1 MAENNNFMSYRE
13 FLETASDEEIMDF
26 LEKRSKRIR
35 ELKEQQ
41 AEQFKR
47 RLKEMKQLNIEKRK
61 EEFDKAI
68 KQILETRNKLIQ
80 QFKEFFEEYKDV
92 IDKLDQW
99 EEITG
104 LSAEELDR
112 MELFEALDLIREK
125 LNNLPKIETLD
136 AIFPQKYIM
145 PNNKLANEMPNISK
159 DYNAIYDLEVNKRKK
174 AYTTVS
180 LNYNDENIKIHE
192 KDKRFTAYDRSVHNA
207 VCSIYEAGNTTFT
220 ADQVYRAMNGYDD
233 SQYVSPQAI
242 GAVTKS
248 LDKSRSI
255 LVKIDYTN
263 EAKAYKKDVE
273 QFVMEDYIL
282 SAKKITLKAGGK
294 EVIGYKLNSKPILYQ
309 YAQLTNQVITVPSKL
324 LNTKDVIKSTPEVIV
339 IREYLIKRIEE
350 MKNPSNKMGNKIL
363 FESIYNIIDQPDPD
377 KKKAKKVRDIVK
389 TLLTKF
395 KTEKYIKDF
404 EFYKEGR
411 SFKGVEIIY

>member
-68 KQILETRNKLIQ
+68 KQIIETRNKLIQ

-125 LNNLPKIETLD
+125 LNNLPETETLD
-136 AIFPQKYIM
+136 AIFPRKYIM